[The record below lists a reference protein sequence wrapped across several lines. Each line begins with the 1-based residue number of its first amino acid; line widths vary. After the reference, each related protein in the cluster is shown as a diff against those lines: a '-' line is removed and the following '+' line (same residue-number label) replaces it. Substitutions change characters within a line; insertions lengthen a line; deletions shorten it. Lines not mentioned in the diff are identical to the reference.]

1 MLQRWLLCVLSEE
14 RKSSDAPKE
23 TAQDEEDNKEENLC
37 KKPGEYKN
45 IICSQ

>member
-23 TAQDEEDNKEENLC
+23 TAQDEEDKEKNLC
-37 KKPGEYKN
+37 EKPGEYKN